1 MADKDVEQTDG
12 RGYVPEPWWADLGAW
27 GSVALIAF
35 GGLAAVWVL
44 FRLPGTPEVLASGY
58 YGAAKV
64 FTIGLVAVGCALLG
78 RRRARAATIQEADG
92 RERV

>member
-1 MADKDVEQTDG
+1 MADKDDE
-12 RGYVPEPWWADLGAW
+12 RGYAPEPWWADLGAW

-35 GGLAAVWVL
+35 GGLAAVWV
-44 FRLPGTPEVLASGY
+44 FYRLPGTPEVLASGY

-64 FTIGLVAVGCALLG
+64 ITIGLVAVGCALLG
-78 RRRARAATIQEADG
+78 RRRARAATMEEANE